1 MVRFHWLLLS
11 CLNIFLFCSPAEAG
25 KLLFWRFESAQNQ
38 LVFTT
43 DEGVQPRAQLIFNP
57 TRLVI
62 DLPGTVLGKP
72 TDKQAFGGEI
82 RSVRVGQF
90 DAQTTRIVV
99 ELEPGYT
106 IDPQQVEF
114 RGISPTQW
122 TVNLPSPQ
130 AADTL
135 PPPASE
141 SDTPTLEQSSTP
153 SSPIAVPETSSS
165 PESSSEVVQV
175 TRNGLLIGLDGS
187 SENEIV
193 VNRSRDRRSIDVE
206 IQGITLPA
214 HLEQALAVNSYGVS
228 EIELTQTSSS
238 PPVARLTLN
247 VTEDSPDWQAT
258 FSRLGGLVLFPEGG
272 ASAIASTKLVS
283 SSSSRSLR
291 SARREATVIE
301 AELDEDDTRLLIRG
315 NGGAL
320 NATGDWNSVTGVYEI
335 TIPNAILDKSFE
347 GPDLQTNSPIS
358 RLRVR
363 QENEQTVVFSVE
375 PALGVQ
381 IDGLEQQGDHLGV
394 QLRLPAA
401 ASSGSSPAT
410 VFVPPPES
418 TPSPTVSPPPQAA
431 TPPASPA
438 VPQGQIMVTI
448 DPGHGGKDPGTI
460 GINGVQEKDIVL
472 PISLQVKQYLE
483 QQGVRVQ
490 MTRDSDYFVSLEG
503 RTQLSNRAGT
513 DLFVSIHANAIN
525 LTRSDVNGLEV
536 YYFQS
541 GQRLAQTI
549 HRSILQS
556 VSIRDRRV
564 RQARFYV
571 LRKSSM
577 PAVLVETGFL
587 TGYED
592 AANLTQE
599 SYRRQMAEAIANG
612 ILDYIRQNRL

>member
-1 MVRFHWLLLS
+1 MARFHWLLLS
-11 CLNIFLFCSPAEAG
+11 CLSMFLFCSPAEAG
-25 KLLFWRFESAQNQ
+25 KLLFWRFESDQNR

-43 DEGVQPRAQLIFNP
+43 DAGVQPRAQLIFNP

-72 TDKQAFGGEI
+72 TDKQAFGGTI

-90 DAQTTRIVV
+90 DPQTTRIVV

-114 RGISPTQW
+114 RGMSPTQW

-130 AADTL
+130 ASDTL

-141 SDTPTLEQSSTP
+141 PDTPTLEESSTP
-153 SSPIAVPETSSS
+153 PLPIATVES
-165 PESSSEVVQV
+165 ESSSEAVQV
-175 TRNGLLIGLDGS
+175 TRNGLLIELDGS
-187 SENEIV
+187 SENEIEV
-193 VNRSRDRRSIDVE
+193 SRSRDRRSIDVE
-206 IQGITLPA
+206 LPGTTLPA
-214 HLEQALAVNSYGVS
+214 HLESQALAVNSYGVS
-228 EIELTQTSSS
+228 EIEFEQTSNS
-238 PPVARLTLN
+238 PPVAHLTLN
-247 VTEDSPDWQAT
+247 VSETSPDWQAT

-272 ASAIASTKLVS
+272 TSAIASSPTTTTV
-283 SSSSRSLR
+283 SSRSL
-291 SARREATVIE
+291 SRREATVVA
-301 AELDEDDTRLLIRG
+301 AELADNDTRLLIRG
-315 NGGAL
+315 DGGRL

-335 TIPNAILDKSFE
+335 TIPNAKLDKSFE
-347 GPDLQTNSPIS
+347 GPDLQTTSPIAK
-358 RLRVR
+358 LRVR
-363 QENEQTVVFSVE
+363 QENDETVVFLVE

-381 IDGLEQQGDHLGV
+381 VNGVDQQGDDLDV
-394 QLRLPAA
+394 QLRLPRAA
-401 ASSGSSPAT
+401 AATPAT
-410 VFVPPPES
+410 VFVPPPDNS
-418 TPSPTVSPPPQAA
+418 TPPPTVSPPPQAA
-431 TPPASPA
+431 PPPASPA

-460 GINGVQEKDIVL
+460 GINGVQEKNVVL

-503 RTQLSNRAGT
+503 RSQMANRADA

-525 LTRSDVNGLEV
+525 LSRPDVNGLEV

-571 LRKSSM
+571 LRKSLM

-587 TGYED
+587 TGQED

-599 SYRRQMAEAIANG
+599 SYRRQMAEAIARG
-612 ILDYIRQNRL
+612 ILDYIRQNSL

>member
-1 MVRFHWLLLS
+1 MARFHWLLLS
-11 CLNIFLFCSPAEAG
+11 CLSMFLFCSPAEAG
-25 KLLFWRFESAQNQ
+25 KLLFWRFESDQNR

-43 DEGVQPRAQLIFNP
+43 DAGVQPRAQLIFNP

-72 TDKQAFGGEI
+72 TDKQAFGGKI

-90 DAQTTRIVV
+90 DPQTTRIVV

-130 AADTL
+130 AADTP

-141 SDTPTLEQSSTP
+141 SDTPTLEESSAPP
-153 SSPIAVPETSSS
+153 SPSAAAESA
-165 PESSSEVVQV
+165 SSSEAVQV
-175 TRNGLLIGLDGS
+175 TRNGLLIQLDGS
-187 SENEIV
+187 SENEIEV
-193 VNRSRDRRSIDVE
+193 SRSRDRRSIDVE
-206 IQGITLPA
+206 IPGITLPA
-214 HLEQALAVNSYGVS
+214 HLESQALAVNSYGVS
-228 EIELTQTSSS
+228 EIEFEQTSNS
-238 PPVARLTLN
+238 PPVAHLTLN
-247 VTEDSPDWQAT
+247 VTEASPDWQAT
-258 FSRLGGLVLFPEGG
+258 FSRLGGLVLFPQGG
-272 ASAIASTKLVS
+272 VSAIASS
-283 SSSSRSLR
+283 STTTVSSSRSL
-291 SARREATVIE
+291 SRREATVVA
-301 AELDEDDTRLLIRG
+301 AELADDDTRLLIRG
-315 NGGAL
+315 NGGKL
-320 NATGDWNSVTGVYEI
+320 NASGDWNSVTGVYKI
-335 TIPNAILDKSFE
+335 TIPNAKLDQSFE
-347 GPDLQTNSPIS
+347 GPELQATSPIAK
-358 RLRVR
+358 LRVR
-363 QENEQTVVFSVE
+363 QENDETVVFSVE
-375 PALGVQ
+375 PASGVQ
-381 IDGLEQQGDHLGV
+381 VDGVAQQGDNLGV
-394 QLRLPAA
+394 QLRLPRAA
-401 ASSGSSPAT
+401 AAAPAT

-418 TPSPTVSPPPQAA
+418 TPPPPTTPPPQAA
-431 TPPASPA
+431 PPPASAA
-438 VPQGQIMVTI
+438 VPQGQILVTI

-460 GINGVQEKDIVL
+460 GINGVQEKNVVL

-490 MTRDSDYFVSLEG
+490 ITRDSDYFVSLEG
-503 RTQLSNRAGT
+503 RSQMANRADA

-525 LTRSDVNGLEV
+525 LSRPDVNGLEV

-587 TGYED
+587 TGQED

-599 SYRRQMAEAIANG
+599 SYRRQMAEAIARG
-612 ILDYIRQNRL
+612 ILDYIRQNSL